1 MAALCYHNR
10 RAKGFVLKEKVMRI
24 WGAFLTAGALAALP
38 FAQAQAQVPVA
49 TPPYGFYVGVE
60 GGWSHM
66 LDVSSS
72 AGNTAFTVSLDEG
85 FAGGG
90 VVGYSFGGFR
100 LEGEVVDRQN
110 DLDNF
115 TATTTFNNGNQRNF
129 NGGASGD
136 INILA
141 GMVNVFYDFLPL
153 NALHPYI
160 GAGVGGARVALD
172 SVGFNNVPVT
182 SQASIA
188 AAYQGII
195 GVSYFFNPNVSASLD
210 YRYFGTAGEN
220 FTNVA
225 GHSFNLDT
233 GSHNVLLGLQYHFWE
248 PPAAP
253 PPPAATR
260 AMAPAAPPPL
270 VERKYIV
277 FFDFDK
283 ASLTAAGA
291 RIVESAAETFKATG
305 SAKIDLTGY
314 TDLAGTQAYNL
325 KLSERRAETVRNYL
339 VKLGVP
345 ADEIGVSW
353 RGKENPRV
361 PTPDGVREPQNR
373 RVEIVMP

>member
-1 MAALCYHNR
+1 
-10 RAKGFVLKEKVMRI
+10 MRI
-24 WGAFLTAGALAALP
+24 RGALLAAATIMAVPLAH
-38 FAQAQAQVPVA
+38 AQAQTPIA
-49 TPPYGFYVGVE
+49 TPPYGWYLGVE

-66 LDVSSS
+66 NDVSSS
-72 AGNTAFTVSLDEG
+72 AGNSAFTVSLDEG

-90 VVGYSFGGFR
+90 VVGYAFGGFR

-110 DLDNF
+110 NLNTF
-115 TATTTFNNGNQRNF
+115 TDTVTFRNGFQRTF

-136 INILA
+136 INVLA
-141 GMVNVFYDFLPL
+141 GMVNAYYDFLPL
-153 NALHPYI
+153 NSFHPYI

-172 SVGFNNVPVT
+172 SIAFNGFPVA

-188 AAYQGII
+188 AAYQGIV
-195 GVSYFFNPNVSASLD
+195 GASYFFNPNVSVSLD
-210 YRYFGTAGEN
+210 YRYFGTTGESY
-220 FTNVA
+220 TNA
-225 GHSFNLDT
+225 SGHSFNLDT

-248 PPAAP
+248 PPAPPP
-253 PPPAATR
+253 PPPAA
-260 AMAPAAPPPL
+260 APAAAPAAPPPMA
-270 VERKYIV
+270 ERKYIV

-291 RIVESAAETFKATG
+291 SIVQNAANTFKATG

-325 KLSERRAETVRNYL
+325 KLSERRAETVRDYL